1 MSELQQR
8 IDSVARKAALLTTRC
23 RMLQRD
29 KAEALDRIAGLE
41 TLVQDQARKIE
52 ELSIQ
57 LEYLSVVSV
66 IEPTAA
72 DRHAVRER
80 LTRLLHDIDLCIADL
95 SDCNER

>member
-8 IDSVARKAALLTTRC
+8 IDTVARKAALLTTRC

-29 KAEALDRIAGLE
+29 KAEATRHIADLEATVASQAKQIQELE
-41 TLVQDQARKIE
+41 TR
-52 ELSIQ
+52 
-57 LEYLSVVSV
+57 LEYLTVVSV

-72 DRHAVRER
+72 QRHAVRER
-80 LTRLLHDIDLCIADL
+80 LSRLLHDIDRCIADL

>member
-8 IDSVARKAALLTTRC
+8 IDSVARKAALLTTRNQ
-23 RMLQRD
+23 MLRRD
-29 KAEALDRIAGLE
+29 KAEALEKIALLE
-41 TLVQDQARKIE
+41 ATVAEQAKKIE
-52 ELSIQ
+52 ELSTK

-66 IEPTAA
+66 IEPSAK

-80 LTRLLHDIDLCIADL
+80 LTRLLHDIYLCIADL